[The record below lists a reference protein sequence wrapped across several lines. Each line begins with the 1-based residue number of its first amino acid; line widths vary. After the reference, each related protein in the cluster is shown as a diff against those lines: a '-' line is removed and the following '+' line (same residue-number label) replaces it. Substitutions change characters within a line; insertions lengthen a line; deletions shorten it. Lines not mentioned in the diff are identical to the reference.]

1 MAIGAPWP
9 TPWPNSLRERWRR
22 SERRERQVVGAVRR
36 CSADVRRDVGVPHAR
51 RLPTAVAGGYGWSDP
66 RSCEGRFPCQDNQ
79 MYDRLS
85 HTWWEDDG
93 FLNVLK
99 SALNPSRVGYMRRIL
114 TEDLGHDPKRL
125 RILDVGCGGGLLAEE
140 FARLGCAVTGVD
152 PSTDSL
158 EVARAHAREGGLDI
172 DYREATGDALPFAD
186 GEFPAAYCCDVLE
199 HVDDVGRTLAEIARV
214 LEPGGVF
221 LYDTVNRTLRSKLL
235 MIKLSQEWSATAW
248 AEPDLHEFDMFIRP
262 EELEA
267 HL

>member
-1 MAIGAPWP
+1 MP
-9 TPWPNSLRERWRR
+9 
-22 SERRERQVVGAVRR
+22 V
-36 CSADVRRDVGVPHAR
+36 
-51 RLPTAVAGGYGWSDP
+51 
-66 RSCEGRFPCQDNQ
+66 DNQ

-85 HTWWEDDG
+85 HTWWEEDG

-99 SALNPSRVGYMRRIL
+99 SALNPSRFGYMRRIL

-199 HVDDVGRTLAEIARV
+199 HVDDVGRTVAEIARV

-267 HL
+267 HLEQAGLGGRDRVGFAAANPAAAVKAMWDRGHGKITYREMGERLGIKESRDTSSSYGGYALKRRPAA